1 MPINSC
7 DFPLILIE
15 GLDGVGK
22 STQVRELSRIL
33 SAKVISTPQFIEDPL
48 VPDKDLRIRMDSSP
62 SAIRR
67 EYYRLSN
74 FYASETA
81 RQLIA
86 HSPVILDRYW
96 CSTAAFSAMD
106 ENPPKWE
113 VIGEWPAGLLIPD
126 IVFLLIVDEE
136 NRTNRLSNRG
146 GNLTE
151 EEIRIE
157 QDYENRQKIIEFYR
171 CFNPIEIDTSNK
183 TIEEVS
189 KEILSWLRIYEII
202 DEHFPF
208 EVELLHT
215 EV

>member
-1 MPINSC
+1 
-7 DFPLILIE
+7 
-15 GLDGVGK
+15 
-22 STQVRELSRIL
+22 LSRIL

-48 VPDKDLRIRMDSSP
+48 VPGNDLRVRMDSSP

-81 RQLIA
+81 RHLIN

-106 ENPPKWE
+106 DNPPRWE

-126 IVFLLIVDEE
+126 IVFLLVVDEE
-136 NRTNRLSNRG
+136 NRNNRLSNRG
-146 GNLTE
+146 ENLTE
-151 EEIRIE
+151 EEVRIE

-171 CFNPIEIDTSNK
+171 CFDPIEIDTSNK
-183 TIEEVS
+183 TIQEVS
-189 KEILSWLRIYEII
+189 KEILSWLRIAEII
-202 DEHFPF
+202 DKDFTF
-208 EVELLHT
+208 EEKLIQT

>member
-1 MPINSC
+1 MPINFS
-7 DFPLILIE
+7 DYPLILIE

-22 STQVRELSRIL
+22 STQVQELSRIL
-33 SAKVISTPQFIEDPL
+33 SAKVISTPQFIEDPV

-81 RQLIA
+81 RQLIV

-96 CSTAAFSAMD
+96 CSTAAFSAID
-106 ENPPKWE
+106 DNPPRWE

-126 IVFLLIVDEE
+126 IVFLLVVDED
-136 NRTNRLSNRG
+136 NRNNRLSNRG
-146 GNLTE
+146 EKLTE

-157 QDYENRQKIIEFYR
+157 QDYENRQKVIEFYR

-183 TIEEVS
+183 TIQEVS
-189 KEILSWLRIYEII
+189 KEILSWLRIAEII
-202 DEHFPF
+202 NEDFTSE
-208 EVELLHT
+208 EKLLQT
-215 EV
+215 KV

>member
-1 MPINSC
+1 MPINSS
-7 DFPLILIE
+7 DYPLILIE

-22 STQVRELSRIL
+22 STQVQELSRIL

-74 FYASETA
+74 FYTSETA
-81 RQLIA
+81 RQLIN

-106 ENPPKWE
+106 ETPPRWE

-126 IVFLLIVDEE
+126 IVFLLVVDEE
-136 NRTNRLSNRG
+136 NRNNRLSNRG
-146 GNLTE
+146 ENLTE

-157 QDYENRQKIIEFYR
+157 QDYEHRQKVIEFYR
-171 CFNPIEIDTSNK
+171 CFDPIEIDTSNK
-183 TIEEVS
+183 TIQEVS
-189 KEILSWLRIYEII
+189 KEILSWLRIAEII
-202 DEHFPF
+202 NEDFTFKEK
-208 EVELLHT
+208 LLQT
-215 EV
+215 KV

>member
-1 MPINSC
+1 MPINSS
-7 DFPLILIE
+7 DYPLILIE

-22 STQVRELSRIL
+22 SIQVQELSRIL

-74 FYASETA
+74 FYASENA

-113 VIGEWPAGLLIPD
+113 VIGNGLR
-126 IVFLLIVDEE
+126 V
-136 NRTNRLSNRG
+136 
-146 GNLTE
+146 
-151 EEIRIE
+151 
-157 QDYENRQKIIEFYR
+157 Y
-171 CFNPIEIDTSNK
+171 
-183 TIEEVS
+183 
-189 KEILSWLRIYEII
+189 
-202 DEHFPF
+202 
-208 EVELLHT
+208 
-215 EV
+215 